1 MAQTKVATRYAKSL
15 LGLVAEKGN
24 LEEAF
29 NDIQLIKKTVS
40 ENRELL
46 VLLKSPV
53 VNAEKKISILT
64 AIFEKNVSEV
74 TMLFINLITQNR
86 RESALPEIAD
96 AFIAQYKEMKGITT
110 AIVTS
115 AAVLSD
121 EAKRKIQDIVLKEVG
136 GGTVELE
143 MGINPEL
150 IGGFI
155 LRIGDKQLDTSI
167 LSKVGDLRQE
177 FKNNSFAKGI

>member
-29 NDIQLIKKTVS
+29 NDMLLINKTVS
-40 ENRELL
+40 ENHDLL

-53 VNAEKKISILT
+53 VNAEKKVSILT
-64 AIFEKNVSEV
+64 AIFEKHVSKV
-74 TMLFINLITQNR
+74 TMLFITLITKNR

-96 AFIAQYKEMKGITT
+96 AFVAQYKAMKGITI
-110 AIVTS
+110 ASVTS
-115 AAVLSD
+115 ATVLAD
-121 EAKRKIQDIVLKEVG
+121 DAKKKIADLVQKEV
-136 GGTVELE
+136 GGTVELQLE
-143 MGINPEL
+143 INPEL

-167 LSKVGDLRQE
+167 LSKIGDLRQE
-177 FKNNSFAKGI
+177 FMTKSFAKGI